1 MHRSYIDKQQTK
13 EPPPEAVVF
22 QFTTASWL
30 FNHMMKEGL
39 NTGDQ
44 LFIFPAGKWVAE
56 GGAFRPGLEALVR
69 HLRDAGV
76 AVTVAKSLCAAV
88 ITPTLRTSNDS
99 RSLVSVGCV
108 LREYPSRLDA
118 GRAYGTALKLAMAA
132 GVGVA
137 VDQDALVSG
146 PEMEHFA
153 RMHMGAVCSAGG
165 KAGGPVTMSGPHA
178 VRIQSAGGKATMSG
192 PHAARISSAG
202 GTATMSGPHA
212 ARIQSAGGKAGGMA
226 VMSGPHAARIQSAGG
241 KANLGKIYKKPHQTA
256 EQWAMAEY
264 KRKYRAAKRAAL
276 PVPP

>member
-1 MHRSYIDKQQTK
+1 MLSRSPVVHRSYINKQQTK
-13 EPPPEAVVF
+13 EPPPEAVEF

-56 GGAFRPGLEALVR
+56 GGAFRLGLEALVR

-88 ITPTLRTSNDS
+88 IAPALRASNDS
-99 RSLVSVGCV
+99 RSLVSVGRV

-118 GRAYGTALKLAMAA
+118 GRGFGTALKLAMAA
-132 GVGVA
+132 GLGVA

-146 PEMEHFA
+146 PELEHFA
-153 RMHMGAVCSAGG
+153 RMHMGAV
-165 KAGGPVTMSGPHA
+165 
-178 VRIQSAGGKATMSG
+178 
-192 PHAARISSAG
+192 SSAG

-212 ARIQSAGGKAGGMA
+212 ARIQSAGGTAT
-226 VMSGPHAARIQSAGG
+226 MSGPHAARIHSAGGMTGAGG
-241 KANLGKIYKKPHQTA
+241 KAGLGKKRGIYKKKHQTA
-256 EQWAMAEY
+256 AQAAT
-264 KRKYRAAKRAAL
+264 AAKMRAYRVANRA
-276 PVPP
+276 VGAH

>member
-13 EPPPEAVVF
+13 EPPPEAVEF
-22 QFTTASWL
+22 QYTTASWL
-30 FNHMMKEGL
+30 FNHLIKEGL

-56 GGAFRPGLEALVR
+56 GGAFRLGLEALVR

-88 ITPTLRTSNDS
+88 IAPALRASNDS
-99 RSLVSVGCV
+99 QSLVSVGRV

-132 GVGVA
+132 GMGVA

-165 KAGGPVTMSGPHA
+165 TATMSGPHA
-178 VRIQSAGGKATMSG
+178 ARIKSAGGKATMSG
-192 PHAARISSAG
+192 PHAARI
-202 GTATMSGPHA
+202 
-212 ARIQSAGGKAGGMA
+212 QSAGGNAK
-226 VMSGPHAARIQSAGG
+226 
-241 KANLGKIYKKPHQTA
+241 LGKIYKKPHQTA
-256 EQWAMAEY
+256 EQWAKAEK
-264 KRKYRAAKRAAL
+264 KRKYRAATRAAL